1 MQVKSQ
7 SLMPAHINFSSGVN
21 HKSQGAAPKS
31 HLSISTKDDKQLVS
45 GRSQTRAAKLDVSII
60 KCQWEELDRMLSKTN
75 RGDSVWIN
83 KALIDIERAIAGG
96 PGSPN
101 FVLNGDGAYS
111 GEEHMQNF
119 LTGMSNSGDQ
129 QNAYIVLADKLAGKN
144 GSGEKDLNAF
154 TSFAAKLSS
163 KDLQTFLKTYQV
175 SPVALTGEAGQALM
189 DFAADLSGDDMK
201 NFITAVDNSPKDLQN
216 IINTGSKL
224 SKDDLSN
231 FLAAARNAGEDVS
244 ILTGRIDKIL
254 SKQQDHGQVNLSS
267 YLSTAAKTGTQVID
281 FVNATKSI
289 SPETTDN
296 IATFLNH
303 AVGGKT
309 NIKNFISII
318 HATSEESINTII
330 DVSSTLGEKD
340 KSNLLDT
347 AARAGSNLGQ
357 FVQSLTEF
365 TNPTSGHS
373 TAEFSNFLNTATK
386 AEGNLDIL
394 VKMSGK
400 LDLAFTSNLSAV
412 DTVNFLDA
420 AEKAGGNL
428 DKLTKLGRE
437 LLGSDRS
444 NFFYA
449 AAQTGDGLGKFLAKT
464 ASLTGD
470 DKSQFLLSSAN
481 KGEEKQAQAIYMKGL
496 LTAEEYDKFQK
507 SAEMVP
513 ANQISDMADIT
524 AGLKGSV
531 RSDFLETAVVSKEK
545 VGELINILK
554 PLSQDKQKAFIGLAK
569 GLGEE
574 NLGKVIK
581 AVGNANEN
589 FSDFISLAEELKQ
602 SDRTGFGHFLSASEN
617 ASSDDLK
624 GLINIVN
631 KLGVRQQSNNRS
643 GIDMRHS
650 FLMVASDAGHNL
662 NGLIDMANNLISM
675 SPSDFVEIFDS
686 AEAATGKYLGTFIKA
701 YV

>member
-1 MQVKSQ
+1 
-7 SLMPAHINFSSGVN
+7 MPIHINFSSGVN
-21 HKSQGAAPKS
+21 PKSQGVAPKS
-31 HLSISTKDDKQLVS
+31 HLSISSKDDKQLVS
-45 GRSQTRAAKLDVSII
+45 RGSQTRAAKLDVSII
-60 KCQWEELDRMLSKTN
+60 KCQWKELDCMLSKTH

-83 KALIDIERAIAGG
+83 KALIDIERAISGG

-101 FVLNGDGAYS
+101 FVLNGDGTYG

-129 QNAYIVLADKLAGKN
+129 QNAYIVLADKLAGKF
-144 GSGEKDLNAF
+144 GSGEKNLNAF
-154 TSFAAKLSS
+154 TSFAANLSS
-163 KDLQTFLKTYQV
+163 KDFQTFLKTYQV
-175 SPVALTGEAGQALM
+175 SPVTLTGEAGQTLM

-201 NFITAVDNSPKDLQN
+201 IFITAVHNSPKDLQN

-254 SKQQDHGQVNLSS
+254 NKQQDHGQVNLSS
-267 YLSTAAKTGTQVID
+267 YLSAAAKTGTQVID
-281 FVNATKSI
+281 FVNATKKI

-309 NIKNFISII
+309 NINNFISII

-347 AARAGSNLGQ
+347 AARAGANLGQ
-357 FVQSLTEF
+357 FVQSLAEF
-365 TNPTSGHS
+365 TNSASGS
-373 TAEFSNFLNTATK
+373 SAADFSNFLSTATK

-394 VKMSGK
+394 VKMSGQ
-400 LDLAFTSNLSAV
+400 LDLTFTSKLSAV

-420 AEKAGGNL
+420 AEKTGGNL
-428 DKLTKLGRE
+428 DKLTRLGNE
-437 LLGSDRS
+437 LSGTDRS

-449 AAQTGDGLGKFLAKT
+449 AAQTGDGLDKFLAKT
-464 ASLTGD
+464 DSLTGD

-481 KGEEKQAQAIYMKGL
+481 KGQENHARAIYMKGL

-513 ANQISDMADIT
+513 AKQISDMADIT
-524 AGLKGSV
+524 AGFKGSM
-531 RSDFLETAVVSKEK
+531 RSDFLETTVVSKEK
-545 VGELINILK
+545 VGELIDILK
-554 PLSQDKQKAFIGLAK
+554 LLSLDKQKAFVGLAK

-574 NLGKVIK
+574 NLGKVIR

-602 SDRTGFGHFLSASEN
+602 SDRTGFGYFLSASEN

-631 KLGVRQQSNNRS
+631 KLGIRQQSNNRP

-662 NGLIDMANNLISM
+662 NGLINMANGLMSK

-686 AEAATGKYLGTFIKA
+686 AEAATGKYLGTFIKT
-701 YV
+701 YL